1 MDLRKKVVE
10 ARLVLANPGPL
21 LPGSISEQYTVC
33 GNPACQCSDP
43 HEPKRHGPYSKLSVS
58 LGGRKTTVFVH
69 AADAMAAYAM
79 TENYKA
85 AREALNELALA
96 GVDLLRAGGGE
107 ALRAAYAAASA
118 QPETGGAPRVFDARL
133 AASRDKWKAKAME
146 RKASLE
152 RGRVKERDLCASR
165 DKWRDESLAARRS
178 LRQARESL
186 ERKESALAKREA
198 ELAKAKEE
206 LEELKKKRRAGAADL
221 GGTAT

>member
-1 MDLRKKVVE
+1 MDLTKKVVE
-10 ARLVLANPGPL
+10 ARRVLANPGPL

-58 LGGRKTTVFVH
+58 LGGRKTTVFIH
-69 AADAMAAYAM
+69 AGDAMAAHAM
-79 TENYKA
+79 TENYKV
-85 AREALNELALA
+85 ARAALNELALA

-107 ALRAAYAAASA
+107 ALRAAYAAASV
-118 QPETGGAPRVFDARL
+118 QPGMGGAPKSPDARL

-152 RGRVKERDLCASR
+152 RRRVEERDLRASR
-165 DKWRDESLAARRS
+165 DKWREESLAARRS
-178 LRQARESL
+178 LRQERESL
-186 ERKESALAKREA
+186 RRKEAALAAKEA

-206 LEELKKKRRAGAADL
+206 LDALKKKREAEAANPD
-221 GGTAT
+221 GTAT